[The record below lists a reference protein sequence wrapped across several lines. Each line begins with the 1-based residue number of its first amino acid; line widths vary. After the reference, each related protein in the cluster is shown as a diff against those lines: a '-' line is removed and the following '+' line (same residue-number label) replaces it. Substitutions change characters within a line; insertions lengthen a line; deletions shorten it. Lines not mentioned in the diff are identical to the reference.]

1 MKKIALFVIALFLLT
16 GAYSQQVKKEIK
28 VDPRLI
34 EVLGAEK
41 FNELKANNPRQL
53 LIENV
58 NFVYYCALA
67 FKKPGPEGTYIMKDD
82 LKNHVKAG
90 KSCNYQEIINTG
102 AVNRYDYDL
111 EQDKLLPILY
121 PLGNTGAYIVV
132 NPKQWVVDRER
143 ALLLEYGFS
152 L

>member
-1 MKKIALFVIALFLLT
+1 MKKITFLVMALFLLF
-16 GAYSQQVKKEIK
+16 GANAQQAKKEIK

-41 FNELKANNPRQL
+41 FNELKTNNPRQL

-58 NFVYYCALA
+58 NFVFYCALA
-67 FKKPGPEGTYIMKDD
+67 LKNTSPEGTYIMKDD

-102 AVNRYDYDL
+102 AINRYDYDL
-111 EQDKLLPILY
+111 EQDKLLPVIY

-132 NPKQWVVDRER
+132 NPKQWVADRER
-143 ALLLEYGFS
+143 ALLLEYGFG

>member
-1 MKKIALFVIALFLLT
+1 MKKITFLVMAFFLLF
-16 GAYSQQVKKEIK
+16 GANAQQAKKEIK

-41 FNELKANNPRQL
+41 FNELKTNNPRQL

-58 NFVYYCALA
+58 NFVFYSALA
-67 FKKPGPEGTYIMKDD
+67 LKKTGPEGTYIMKDD
-82 LKNHVKAG
+82 LKNHVKAD

-102 AVNRYDYDL
+102 AINRYDYDL
-111 EQDKLLPILY
+111 EQDKLLPVLY

-132 NPKQWVVDRER
+132 NPKQWVADRER
-143 ALLLEYGFS
+143 ALLLEYGFD

>member
-1 MKKIALFVIALFLLT
+1 MKKITFLVMALFLLF
-16 GAYSQQVKKEIK
+16 GANAQQAKKEIK

-58 NFVYYCALA
+58 NFVFYSALA
-67 FKKPGPEGTYIMKDD
+67 LKKTGPEGTNIMKDD

-102 AVNRYDYDL
+102 AINRYDYDL
-111 EQDKLLPILY
+111 EQDKLLPVLY

-132 NPKQWVVDRER
+132 NPKQWVADRER
-143 ALLLEYGFS
+143 ALLLEYGFD